1 MLTRRQF
8 MIRSLV
14 SAAALA
20 SLSGCTCRQSLKM
33 AIHPWIGYEPIY
45 LAEDFGLLP
54 DEVSLIKG
62 HNASQSIQCLKSGE
76 ADVAALTLDEV
87 LRARDQGIALT
98 VVLVF
103 DSSAG
108 ADMLLARSGVD
119 ELSQLKGR
127 RIGYERSAVG
137 ELMMSKAL
145 QTVGLQ
151 EADVVRVNLPPDK
164 QVEAWKNNEVDAVI
178 TYEPTASLLKELGAK
193 MLFDSR
199 QIPETIFDVLAVKTD
214 VLENCPAVIKELVKA
229 DFEAL
234 TRMNTNLGDAI
245 YRIANHENIL
255 PNDIKSALRGVIL
268 PSLATNR
275 HYLRR
280 GSSFYRAA
288 RTLNELMYENGMIS
302 RLDDFDKLLS
312 NRYLPEDNI

>member
-1 MLTRRQF
+1 MFTRRQF

-14 SAAALA
+14 SAAAVA
-20 SLSGCTCRQSLKM
+20 SLSGCSCRQTLKM

-54 DEVSLIKG
+54 HEISLMKG
-62 HNASQSIQCLKSGE
+62 HNASESIQRLKSGE
-76 ADVAALTLDEV
+76 VGAAALTLDEV
-87 LRARDQGIALT
+87 LRARNQGVALT

-108 ADMLLARSGVD
+108 ADMLLTRPD
-119 ELSQLKGR
+119 IFDLIQLKGK

-145 QTVGLQ
+145 QTAGLQ
-151 EADVVRVNLPPDK
+151 ETDVIRVNLSPDR
-164 QVEAWKNNEVDAVI
+164 QVKAWKSNEVDAVI
-178 TYEPTASLLKELGAK
+178 TYEPTASLLKDLGAK

-214 VLENCPAVIKELVKA
+214 VLENCPTVIKELVKA
-229 DFEAL
+229 DFDAL
-234 TRMNTNLGDAI
+234 VRMNTNLGDAI

-275 HYLRR
+275 NYLRR

-288 RTLNELMYENGMIS
+288 QTLNELMYEKGMIS
-302 RLDDFDKLLS
+302 RLDDFNKLLS
-312 NRYLPEDNI
+312 NRYLPEDNV